1 MKRRIIV
8 GITGASGVIYGIRL
22 LEILRQQP
30 KLEVHLIISKEGERR
45 IEQETDWEVEKVKA
59 LAHVFHNNQDIGASI
74 ASGSFRTLGMILV
87 PCSRD
92 TLFTIANCLSD
103 TLISRAADVVL
114 KEKRK
119 LALLIQETPLSPDYL
134 KDLLAVVEMG
144 ALVFFPA
151 PAFYTQPRTI
161 EDVVNQTLGRVL
173 DYFEID
179 YPLLPRWKEKS
190 PKARKRGLKKEDGR
204 IGA

>member
-30 KLEVHLIISKEGERR
+30 QLEVHLIISKEGEQK

-59 LAHVFHNNQDIGASI
+59 LAHVFHPNQDIGASI

-119 LALLIQETPLSPDYL
+119 LALLVQETPLSSDYL
-134 KDLLAVVEMG
+134 KDLLAVAEMG

-173 DYFEID
+173 DYFEIE
-179 YPLLPRWKEKS
+179 YPLLPRWKEKP
-190 PKARKRGLKKEDGR
+190 PKTRKRGSKKEDGR
-204 IGA
+204 V